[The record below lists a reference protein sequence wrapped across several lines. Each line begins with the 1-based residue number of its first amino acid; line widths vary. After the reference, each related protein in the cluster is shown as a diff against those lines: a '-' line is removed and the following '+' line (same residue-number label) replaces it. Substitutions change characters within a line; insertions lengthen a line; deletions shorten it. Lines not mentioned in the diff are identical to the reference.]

1 MRIPGQDTDPPVQD
15 SQGFTLVEMLLSLAV
30 GAVLLALAAPLYTG
44 LVHDARMT
52 SAVNAFVHGI
62 HVARHQ
68 SQALGADL
76 VLCRSSSGEQCTP
89 GTPWRDGYLVF
100 VNRDRDSPPRVD
112 SGEPILQRSGPFDG
126 AILANR
132 EVFVFR
138 PYGLRSVNGT
148 ITLCD
153 RRGQGAARAVIVSY
167 TGRPRAVRAADSEGA
182 IRCTG

>member
-1 MRIPGQDTDPPVQD
+1 MQD
-15 SQGFTLVEMLLSLAV
+15 SQGFTLVELLLSVAM
-30 GAVLLALAAPLYTG
+30 GAVLLALAVPLFSG
-44 LVHDARMT
+44 PVRDARMT

-68 SQALGADL
+68 SQALGAEL
-76 VLCRSSSGEQCTP
+76 VLCRSRSGEQCTP

-100 VNRDRDSPPRVD
+100 VNRDRDNPPRVD
-112 SGEPILQRSGPFDG
+112 SGEAILQRAGPFEG
-126 AILANR
+126 TILANR

-153 RRGQGAARAVIVSY
+153 ERGQAAARAVIVSPA
-167 TGRPRAVRAADSEGA
+167 GRPRAVRADDSDGA
-182 IRCTG
+182 IKCPG